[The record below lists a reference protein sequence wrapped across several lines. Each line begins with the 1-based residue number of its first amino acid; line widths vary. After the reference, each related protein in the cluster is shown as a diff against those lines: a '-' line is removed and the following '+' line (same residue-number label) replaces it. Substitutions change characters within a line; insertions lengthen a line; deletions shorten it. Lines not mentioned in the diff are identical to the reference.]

1 MGDMLV
7 DELLAYIFC
16 CGLSWRD
23 LPRLALVCRY
33 AGATRLSSP
42 PLSLPL
48 FRSSLSQFGFFQNS
62 VVVCWDTTRSGGTI
76 QTVE

>member
-42 PLSLPL
+42 PPFFAPLPVFVVPVWVFSE
-48 FRSSLSQFGFFQNS
+48 FRCGVLGHDQVRWHNPD
-62 VVVCWDTTRSGGTI
+62 C
-76 QTVE
+76 